1 MSNSNPVLKITTDKM
16 HKFEVRIVN
25 TGDRFGL
32 NDVLVNDDD
41 QALIEFWD
49 TSTFEEGQFV
59 SRYFAE
65 TILDHEFG
73 HGLNLD
79 GGIPEWSID
88 ANSMTT
94 IVGWL
99 NFILD

>member
-1 MSNSNPVLKITTDKM
+1 MSDQNPILKITTDKM
-16 HKFEVRIVN
+16 HKFGVRIVN
-25 TGDRFGL
+25 TGDHYGL
-32 NDVLVNDDD
+32 NDVLVNDGDP
-41 QALIEFWD
+41 LVEFWD
-49 TSTFEEGQFV
+49 HTTFEEGQFV
-59 SRYFAE
+59 SRYYVK
-65 TILDHEFG
+65 TILDHEYG
-73 HGLNLD
+73 HDLNLD